1 MTLFKYLKQ
10 FKVPLLLLIIFLG
23 IRAGSELQL
32 PSYTSNI
39 VDIGIQQDGIED
51 SVATQLTDET
61 YQLLQL
67 FMSEDDKKLMDEAYK
82 KEQNSYHLK
91 NIDKAQHDRL
101 NTLLSNSM
109 LMLNGAKKEH
119 LNLNQLKQGIQ
130 AGVVTPKMLEENK
143 QKILNKLGTQSD
155 FIVQQ
160 NGILFVKDEYK
171 KLGIS
176 IDDLRHAYLK
186 SMAMKMILF
195 TLLSG
200 GASIVTNYFAS
211 RIAATVGRNLRQQ
224 MYEKVLTFSKNEI
237 EKFSMASLITRST
250 NDIQQIQTTLAIS
263 LFIVFFSPI
272 MAIWGIYKVL
282 QTNTSMTWIIAL
294 GVSILIATVGSLVAI
309 SIPKFKMMQKL
320 IDNVNLVSRE
330 ILTGLSV
337 IRVFGREKYEEER
350 FSKVSQ
356 SLMST
361 QLFANRTMVF
371 LMPSIMLIMN
381 GLGVLIIWIGGHHID
396 KGTIQVGDMMAFLTY
411 TMQIVMSFLMLTM
424 LSTMLPRATVAANR
438 VNEVLNTEL
447 TIVDSMETQDD
458 LLNDVK
464 GIIRFDNVSITFS
477 EAESPIL
484 KNISFQANPGE
495 TTAIIGSTGSGKSTL
510 INLIPRFFDVT
521 EGRITID
528 GVDIR
533 QVSLEKLRSIQG
545 LVPQKGV
552 LFSGNIADN
561 IKFGNDQMSQDE
573 MLFAAEVSQALDFI
587 NSKEEGFNSAIAQ
600 GGSNVSGGQKQRLSI
615 ARAIA
620 RRPKILLF
628 DDSFSAL
635 DNKTEVKLRNS
646 LRQHMKDATT
656 IIVAQRI
663 STILHADNI
672 IVLNNGEIVGQGQ
685 HQELLANCKTYQQI
699 AESQL
704 SAEELLKGGQRH
716 V

>member
-1 MTLFKYLKQ
+1 
-10 FKVPLLLLIIFLG
+10 
-23 IRAGSELQL
+23 
-32 PSYTSNI
+32 
-39 VDIGIQQDGIED
+39 
-51 SVATQLTDET
+51 
-61 YQLLQL
+61 
-67 FMSEDDKKLMDEAYK
+67 
-82 KEQNSYHLK
+82 
-91 NIDKAQHDRL
+91 
-101 NTLLSNSM
+101 
-109 LMLNGAKKEH
+109 
-119 LNLNQLKQGIQ
+119 
-130 AGVVTPKMLEENK
+130 
-143 QKILNKLGTQSD
+143 
-155 FIVQQ
+155 
-160 NGILFVKDEYK
+160 
-171 KLGIS
+171 
-176 IDDLRHAYLK
+176 
-186 SMAMKMILF
+186 
-195 TLLSG
+195 
-200 GASIVTNYFAS
+200 
-211 RIAATVGRNLRQQ
+211 
-224 MYEKVLTFSKNEI
+224 
-237 EKFSMASLITRST
+237 
-250 NDIQQIQTTLAIS
+250 
-263 LFIVFFSPI
+263 
-272 MAIWGIYKVL
+272 
-282 QTNTSMTWIIAL
+282 MTWIIAL

>member
-91 NIDKAQHDRL
+91 NIDKAQHDQL